1 MKIRRPSRML
11 AVAAVA
17 GAGVLVGCSAAPP
30 PPAAPE
36 APAASTSP
44 AASYRNEQSGFALTP
59 PPGWQQVPGLAVSAA
74 TFVAPNRASGGN
86 TTVVN
91 MNVVVTPTD
100 ADLDANLAGAKQLL
114 PESFPDYRPVVDE
127 ALTLADGQPA
137 HLLGCTFTQSGST
150 LRNLQLLVVAR
161 GNAYVVSGTAPDL
174 TFATYEPAIRQSL
187 STFALI

>member
-1 MKIRRPSRML
+1 MKIRPRPRTL

-17 GAGVLVGCSAAPP
+17 GAVVLVGCSAAPP

-36 APAASTSP
+36 APATSASP

-74 TFVAPNRASGGN
+74 TFVAPNRASGN
-86 TTVVN
+86 PTLVN
-91 MNVVVTPTD
+91 MNVVVIPTD

-114 PESFPDYRPVVDE
+114 PETFPDYKPVLDE
-127 ALTLADGQPA
+127 AFTLADGQPA
-137 HLLGCTFTQSGST
+137 HLLGCTFSQSGMT

-187 STFALI
+187 STFKLI